1 MKKVKIYSTPTCPYC
16 SMAKKYL
23 SEKGVS
29 YEDVDVSANPDKV
42 SELVDT
48 SGQLGVPVI
57 IVEDEVIIGFDR
69 PRLDQALAA

>member
-16 SMAKKYL
+16 TMAKKYL

-29 YEDVDVSANPDKV
+29 YEDIDVSANPDKV
-42 SELVDT
+42 SELVDA

-57 IVEDEVIIGFDR
+57 VVENEVIIGFDR